1 MSDHNESEASKPEL
15 PCCEGDLCRDDWHRN
30 PIHLGGFFLVVLLIQ
45 AMDLL
50 LTLRIEDLGNDAD
63 STEKLVRA
71 IGDITDVLF
80 IVVFI
85 VVIVELLRRRFI
97 ASRESHSQFTLILLC
112 AYLSAASLN
121 VVVNMVT
128 LVVAP
133 SLQNA
138 SQNWLILDLALLFAS
153 NMLAFSLWY
162 QLADA
167 YLKGGAFDFPPNAA
181 HPEDRSATD
190 EEAVRDSFEKLK
202 SSKFLDGAST
212 ASGDLSF
219 NTQST
224 FGPTVEGI
232 RTRPVKVMMMLQTSL
247 SVVVLVVLVARIIAA
262 PS

>member
-1 MSDHNESEASKPEL
+1 MSDNNESKTSKPEL
-15 PCCEGDLCRDDWHRN
+15 PCCEGALCRDDWHRN
-30 PIHLGGFFLVVLLIQ
+30 PIHLGAFFLVVLLIQ
-45 AMDLL
+45 AMDVV

-80 IVVFI
+80 VVVFI
-85 VVIVELLRRRFI
+85 VVIVELLRMRFI
-97 ASRESHSQFTLILLC
+97 VSRESNSQFTLILLC
-112 AYLSAASLN
+112 VYLSAASLN
-121 VVVNMVT
+121 VIVNMVT
-128 LVVAP
+128 LVMAP

-138 SQNWLILDLALLFAS
+138 SQNWLILDLVLLFAS

-181 HPEDRSATD
+181 HPDDPPRWVD
-190 EEAVRDSFEKLK
+190 YLF
-202 SSKFLDGAST
+202 
-212 ASGDLSF
+212 LSF

-247 SVVVLVVLVARIIAA
+247 SLVVLVVLVARIIVA
-262 PS
+262 PT

>member
-121 VVVNMVT
+121 VIVNMVT

-181 HPEDRSATD
+181 HPDDPPRWVD
-190 EEAVRDSFEKLK
+190 YLF
-202 SSKFLDGAST
+202 
-212 ASGDLSF
+212 LSF

-224 FGPTVEGI
+224 FGPTVESI

-247 SVVVLVVLVARIIAA
+247 SVVVLVVLVARIIVA

>member
-1 MSDHNESEASKPEL
+1 MSDNNESKTSKPEL
-15 PCCEGDLCRDDWHRN
+15 PCCEGALCRDDWHRN
-30 PIHLGGFFLVVLLIQ
+30 PIHLGAFFLVVLLSQ
-45 AMDLL
+45 AMDVV

-63 STEKLVRA
+63 STEKLVRT

-80 IVVFI
+80 VVVFI
-85 VVIVELLRRRFI
+85 VIVVEFLRRRFI

-112 AYLSAASLN
+112 VYLSAASLN
-121 VVVNMVT
+121 VIVNMVT
-128 LVVAP
+128 LVMAP

-138 SQNWLILDLALLFAS
+138 SQNWLILDLVLLFAS

-181 HPEDRSATD
+181 HPDDPPRWVD
-190 EEAVRDSFEKLK
+190 YLF
-202 SSKFLDGAST
+202 
-212 ASGDLSF
+212 LSF

-247 SVVVLVVLVARIIAA
+247 SLVVLVVLVARIIVA
-262 PS
+262 PT